1 MRVTTTMVSDQA
13 LAALQAS
20 LGRIANNQRKL
31 ATGRRLLVASDDP
44 AGHAAATRLGARLAA
59 IEQYQRQAGLAHDG
73 LTATGTALDTLNSVL
88 GRAHELA
95 INGANGTLGAN
106 DRAAIATEV
115 NGLLEETVDL
125 ANTSDGSRYLF
136 GGRETTTA
144 PLSVMRNAN
153 GDITAAAWNP
163 RGVDGDINIDV
174 SPGLSV
180 RSNIGGI
187 AAFGADT
194 DPTFL
199 PALLVQLRD
208 ALNTNNQ
215 AAVNSLLDQLQSAQA
230 RLNNAQA
237 TVGSQLGA
245 VERAQSDLD
254 NARLSTQAA
263 LSAVT
268 DADVARV
275 TVELSQQ
282 QAVYQAALHAAATA
296 IQPSL
301 LEFLR

>member
-20 LGRIANNQRKL
+20 LGRIATNQQKL
-31 ATGRRLLVASDDP
+31 ATGRRLLAASDDP

-59 IEQYQRQAGLAHDG
+59 TEQYQRQAGLARDG
-73 LTATGTALDTLNSVL
+73 LTATGTALDTLNDVL
-88 GRAHELA
+88 ERVHELA

-125 ANTSDGSRYLF
+125 ANASDGSRYLF

-180 RSNIGGI
+180 RSNIGGT
-187 AAFGADT
+187 AVFGADT

-208 ALNTNNQ
+208 ALNANNQ
-215 AAVNSLLDQLQSAQA
+215 AAVNGLLDQLQSAQA
-230 RLNNAQA
+230 RLNNARA